1 MEITDGKRPYRVFML
16 FSILLLL
23 LTFAMATRPL
33 KAGLVEAGSAL
44 INTEDRLQRSL
55 SFEAGLKADELE
67 HVTEELSCDNIDEDE
82 CLNRRTL
89 AAHTDYIYT
98 QHHKHP

>member
-1 MEITDGKRPYRVFML
+1 GKRTSSFFVL
-16 FSILLLL
+16 FSIILLL
-23 LTFAMATRPL
+23 LTFAMANRPL
-33 KAGLVEAGSAL
+33 KTELLEAGSAH
-44 INTEDRLQRSL
+44 INTEDRLQGSL
-55 SFEAGLKADELE
+55 EPAGFKADELE
-67 HVTEELSCDNIDEDE
+67 QSSEELACDNLDEDE